1 MLSLIF
7 LPMNFCSVT
16 MASRQSK
23 DKSPATNKPPV
34 QKELVSFLKIVNRF
48 TPLGTIPR
56 PNYSSI
62 LVSFY
67 NPYAL
72 TSVSQPV
79 KIVYPRASNASHYV
93 KKQSVQNL
101 FSIESTRASITDPFR
116 LATNYF
122 PLKFHWIPEHCQKDV
137 QYYSNILR
145 HEKSITIKAISDKD
159 NSAKIIYHSVFLTHH
174 FQRNVG
180 SQPCLHKNDANF
192 LCSIFIS

>member
-1 MLSLIF
+1 MLSLIS
-7 LPMNFCSVT
+7 LPVNFCNIT
-16 MASRQSK
+16 MASRRSE
-23 DKSPATNKPPV
+23 DKTPTTANPIVKKV
-34 QKELVSFLKIVNRF
+34 HVSSWDIVNRF

-62 LVSFY
+62 LASFY

-79 KIVYPRASNASHYV
+79 KTVYPRASNGSHYV
-93 KKQSVQNL
+93 KKQYVQNL